1 MKGRGFGRTNGRG
14 DGDGRENARQGPGGW
29 DHDGSGDGDRDRG
42 RDGDR
47 DRDRARD
54 RGEARE
60 TDHAEDHAGNHATD
74 HRPGDE
80 LDAPMNDLTDL
91 TGNGTVNKVPENEP
105 SGPGRAL
112 GGDNGAGT
120 GTGAA
125 TGAGLASLLSPASDS
140 GDDELALR
148 RLFHT
153 AVEDLEPSDGAL
165 DHLRRAV
172 PTRRARKRQA
182 MVGVAA
188 AALLCG
194 TAIPAFVHVANSGSS
209 SDKSAINAGHGTEDR
224 SGGESEK
231 SSGGIEKDTDHLPG
245 KASEDPNASGSPD
258 EPQDTASG
266 SVNGGT
272 GSTAQPDDTLAAS
285 SPVCDPGQ
293 LNVVTAQTGTPT
305 SDGTVYGTFR
315 VANVSGSDCSVAG
328 KGSFNFTAA
337 GAADPGRI
345 AVVQH
350 TAGDRASGLPDP
362 SQEASALVL
371 APNSAYEVRFAWVP
385 ADTCPTSEPSPDPS
399 PTDNVSSGA
408 GGGSGGSASNP
419 GSGATSGTDTT
430 NTAPQLVTDGGTEDG
445 SVTVSHTAEP
455 GSPVAQ
461 ATIPNACAGT
471 IYRTGVLPPS

>member
-1 MKGRGFGRTNGRG
+1 M
-14 DGDGRENARQGPGGW
+14 
-29 DHDGSGDGDRDRG
+29 
-42 RDGDR
+42 
-47 DRDRARD
+47 
-54 RGEARE
+54 
-60 TDHAEDHAGNHATD
+60 
-74 HRPGDE
+74 
-80 LDAPMNDLTDL
+80 
-91 TGNGTVNKVPENEP
+91 
-105 SGPGRAL
+105 
-112 GGDNGAGT
+112 
-120 GTGAA
+120 
-125 TGAGLASLLSPASDS
+125 
-140 GDDELALR
+140 
-148 RLFHT
+148 
-153 AVEDLEPSDGAL
+153 EDLEPSDGAL

-194 TAIPAFVHVANSGSS
+194 TAIPAFVHVANSGSA
-209 SDKSAINAGHGTEDR
+209 SDSSAINAGHGTRDQGD
-224 SGGESEK
+224 GGSEK
-231 SSGGIEKDTDHLPG
+231 SSGGIQKDTDHLPG
-245 KASEDPNASGSPD
+245 KASEDPNASDSPD
-258 EPQDTASG
+258 EPTDTASG
-266 SVNGGT
+266 SVDGGT
-272 GSTAQPDDTLAAS
+272 GGVAQPDNTLAAS

-293 LNVVTAQTGTPT
+293 LNVVTAQAGTPT
-305 SDGTVYGTFR
+305 ADGTVYGTFR

-350 TAGDRASGLPDP
+350 TAGDQASGLPDP

-371 APNSAYEVRFAWVP
+371 APNSAYEVQFAWVP
-385 ADTCPTSEPSPDPS
+385 ADTCPTTDPSPDPS
-399 PTDNVSSGA
+399 PTDNVSSG
-408 GGGSGGSASNP
+408 GSGGSGGSASNP

-430 NTAPQLVTDGGTEDG
+430 NTAPQLLTDDGGTEDG

>member
-1 MKGRGFGRTNGRG
+1 MNKG
-14 DGDGRENARQGPGGW
+14 
-29 DHDGSGDGDRDRG
+29 
-42 RDGDR
+42 
-47 DRDRARD
+47 
-54 RGEARE
+54 
-60 TDHAEDHAGNHATD
+60 
-74 HRPGDE
+74 
-80 LDAPMNDLTDL
+80 
-91 TGNGTVNKVPENEP
+91 PENEP
-105 SGPGRAL
+105 SGLGRAL
-112 GGDNGAGT
+112 GGDNGAAT
-120 GTGAA
+120 GAGAA
-125 TGAGLASLLSPASDS
+125 TGVGRGSGGSGGVAGSVAGGLGSVGVGSGSGSNSGLASLLSPGSGSES

-194 TAIPAFVHVANSGSS
+194 TAIPAFVHVANSSS
-209 SDKSAINAGHGTEDR
+209 ASDKSAVNAGHGTKDQGD
-224 SGGESEK
+224 GGSEK
-231 SSGGIEKDTDHLPG
+231 ASGGIEKDTDHLPG
-245 KASEDPNASGSPD
+245 EASEDPNASGSPD
-258 EPQDTASG
+258 EPKDTASG
-266 SVNGGT
+266 SVDGGP
-272 GSTAQPDDTLAAS
+272 GGAAQPDNTLAAS

-293 LNVVTAQTGTPT
+293 LNVVTAQAGTPT
-305 SDGTVYGTFR
+305 ADGTVYGTFR

-328 KGSFNFTAA
+328 RGSFNFTAA

-350 TAGDRASGLPDP
+350 TAGDQASGLPDP

-371 APNSAYEVRFAWVP
+371 APNSAYEVQFAWVP
-385 ADTCPTSEPSPDPS
+385 ADTCPTSPASPDPS
-399 PTDNVSSGA
+399 PTDNVSSG
-408 GGGSGGSASNP
+408 GSGGSGGSASNP

-430 NTAPQLVTDGGTEDG
+430 NTAPQLATDDGGTEDG

-471 IYRTGVLPPS
+471 IYRTGVLPPSA